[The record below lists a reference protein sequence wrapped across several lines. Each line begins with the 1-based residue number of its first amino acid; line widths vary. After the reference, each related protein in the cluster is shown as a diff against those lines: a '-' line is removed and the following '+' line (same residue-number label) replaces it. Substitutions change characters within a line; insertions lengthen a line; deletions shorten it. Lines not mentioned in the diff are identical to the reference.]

1 MLGEALAVALCL
13 VVVADLV
20 SVVDLE
26 DLVGLEGLVDLEG
39 LVGLVPVLVVLQ
51 EFQVTDLVELVDRV
65 CPDLPADLQVI
76 LLLWVPKEC

>member
-1 MLGEALAVALCL
+1 MVGEDLAVALCL

-20 SVVDLE
+20 N
-26 DLVGLEGLVDLEG
+26 LVDLEG

-51 EFQVTDLVELVDRV
+51 ECQVIDSVDLVDRV
-65 CPDLPADLQVI
+65 CPDLLDDLQVV